1 MTSMTPAQI
10 DEFLHASRHAIVGA
24 NPLDGPPQLSPVWYV
39 YEEGRLYISVLAG
52 SAKHRN
58 LQRDSRISVCID
70 GCYPDFRAVIIYGT
84 AEVVEAG
91 QPLQEEMHWRIIRQ
105 YHETE
110 EDARRYLEATREEQ
124 SVLLVITPDRV
135 ISQDFN

>member
-1 MTSMTPAQI
+1 MTSMTLNQI
-10 DEFLHASRHAIVGA
+10 EEFLGAPRHAIVGT

-58 LQRDSRISVCID
+58 LGRDPRISVCID
-70 GCYPDFRAVIIYGT
+70 GCYPDYRTVIIYGT
-84 AEVVEAG
+84 AELVETG
-91 QPLQEEMHWRIIRQ
+91 QPLQEEMHWRIIRN

-110 EDARRYLEATREEQ
+110 EAARRYLEATREEQ
-124 SVLLVITPDRV
+124 SVLLIVTPHKIV
-135 ISQDFN
+135 SQDFN